1 MPKAATPKAAKP
13 KVNPKASKATT
24 PFKHKILSRKGSDP
38 IQSIEVTLSIP
49 NEDDEC
55 PLTLDPIKDS
65 HVSFLPGAVFCKA
78 KPLHSKLTLPC
89 GHSFHSLSL
98 LYSWCRNG
106 MRCPCCRAG
115 HASKAD
121 PACLP
126 NKQVRELMEERVK
139 QTLEED
145 ESEEMGTLVSVTVP
159 FVGMARNGSLI
170 LSVTFLDGPS
180 PLFTLNSRLHEV
192 GDNETLFRPALPTSY
207 DILQMGATEMRLQV
221 LISIQDMEPVVID
234 ECGPF
239 PIAAGTRAGINH
251 GTRVTSFEIIMDSR
265 LSTILWHSGGTTMD
279 FIAIGG

>member
-13 KVNPKASKATT
+13 KVNPKASKTTT

-98 LYSWCRNG
+98 LYTWCRNG

-115 HASKAD
+115 HTSRAD

-126 NKQVRELMEERVK
+126 NKQVRDLMEERVK
-139 QTLEED
+139 QTMEE
-145 ESEEMGTLVSVTVP
+145 ESEEMGTLVAVTVP
-159 FVGMARNGSLI
+159 FVSIARTGSLI
-170 LSVTFLDGPS
+170 LSVTLLDGPS
-180 PLFTLNSRLHEV
+180 PLLTLNSRLYEV
-192 GDNETLFRPALPTSY
+192 GDDDTLFRPALHAFY
-207 DILQMGATEMRLQV
+207 NLLQMGATHMRLQV
-221 LISIQDMEPVVID
+221 LINVQDTDAVIID
-234 ECGPF
+234 DCGPF
-239 PIAAGTRAGINH
+239 PIAAGIRPGMTH
-251 GTRVTSFEIIMDSR
+251 GTRVTSFEIVMDSR
-265 LSTILWHSGGTTMD
+265 LSTVMWHAGGSDMD
-279 FIAIGG
+279 FIAIEG